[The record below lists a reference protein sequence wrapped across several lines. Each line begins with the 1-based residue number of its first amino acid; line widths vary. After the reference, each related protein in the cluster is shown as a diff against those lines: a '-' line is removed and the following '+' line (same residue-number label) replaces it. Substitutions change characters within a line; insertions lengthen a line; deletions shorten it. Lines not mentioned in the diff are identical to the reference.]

1 MAAVGLA
8 NPLGSESLLQDAGLP
23 SFAMGADERGANAVG
38 HEPGNSVELV
48 HTLLGLLRRR
58 LDLDT
63 AWIASFR
70 SGMQVFEVIDGDA
83 RALGMSPGDQSSLS
97 ESYSVRVIDGRLPA
111 VIPDT
116 SADKTASMLPKTR
129 ERGLGAY
136 VGVPLLG
143 PDGSAVGMVCAVS
156 QQAKPH
162 LADIDLRVIRKMAE
176 LIGALMEMPADPM
189 TIPTDQHDGIR
200 RMVAERDFEIVFQAV
215 HNVATGKVLG
225 VEALARFPCEPFRPD
240 LVFAEAASLG
250 LDIELETAVIARALS
265 LVPQLPNEVFVAVN
279 ISPSAV
285 LRTPWRELLAE
296 VDPTRLVLEITEHDA
311 VENYDALDDALEACR
326 ARGMRVAVD
335 DVGAGFSSFSHVLE
349 IAPEFIKI
357 DHSITRNIDADD
369 ARRRLAQSIAELA
382 AQIGATVIAE
392 GVESQGELDAVGAAG
407 IPWAQGFYL
416 SRPKSHTH
424 GFAAGAVVAEPV
436 DQSSAVFDLLG
447 ERRFELAL
455 THSPIGMA
463 VVGLDGAFQRTN
475 RALRNM
481 LGYGRKALAGLTF
494 QEITHPDDLDA
505 DLALLGECLAGR
517 RRTYRMD
524 KRFIAADG
532 RIVWCDLTAVL
543 VQGPRNQPRCFV
555 SQILDVTAER
565 MREAELARQ
574 ATTDTLTAIANRSA
588 AWSQL
593 EQLDA
598 ADDGYGILFCDIEHF
613 KSINDRHGHRAG
625 DELLVEIARRLLAA
639 VGDDGLVARWGGDEF
654 LVITDAVDDP
664 ELALLTDRIA
674 SEVQR
679 TPITLAGGTEISIV
693 LTVGHAAHR
702 SGDGR
707 SIDAVLERADQAMYE
722 QRRSRTGSS
731 FLTAG

>member
-1 MAAVGLA
+1 
-8 NPLGSESLLQDAGLP
+8 
-23 SFAMGADERGANAVG
+23 MGAEAPGANGAARD
-38 HEPGNSVELV
+38 PGDSVELV

-58 LDLDT
+58 LGLDT

-70 SGMQVFEVIDGDA
+70 NGMQVFEVFDGDT
-83 RALGMSPGDQSSLS
+83 RPLGLSPGDTTSLAD
-97 ESYSVRVIDGRLPA
+97 SYSVRVIDGRLPA

-116 SADKTASMLPKTR
+116 SADKTAFLLPKTR
-129 ERGLGAY
+129 EWGVGAY

-143 PDGSAVGMVCAVS
+143 PDGSAAGIVGAVS
-156 QQAKPH
+156 QQPKPQ
-162 LADIDLRVIRKMAE
+162 LADVDLRVIRKMAE
-176 LIGALMEMPADPM
+176 LIGTLMEMPLGP
-189 TIPTDQHDGIR
+189 TKIPTDQRDGIR

-215 HNVATGKVLG
+215 HSVSTGEVLG

-240 LVFAEAASLG
+240 LVFAEAALLG

-265 LVPQLPNEVFVAVN
+265 LVPQLPDDVFVAVN

-285 LRTPWRELLAE
+285 LRTEWTELLAE
-296 VDPTRLVLEITEHDA
+296 VDPSRLVLEITEHDA
-311 VENYDALDDALEACR
+311 VENYDALDDVLEACR

-349 IAPEFIKI
+349 LTPEFIKI

-369 ARRRLAQSIAELA
+369 ARRHLAQSIAEFA

-392 GVESQGELDAVGAAG
+392 GVETQGELDALGAAG

-424 GFAAGAVVAEPV
+424 GFPAGAAVAEPV
-436 DQSSAVFDLLG
+436 DQSSAIFDVLG
-447 ERRFELAL
+447 ERRFDLAL

-463 VVGLDGAFQRTN
+463 VVGLDGMFQRTN

-494 QEITHPDDLDA
+494 QEITHPDDLGA
-505 DLALLGECLAGR
+505 DLALLAECLAGR

-532 RIVWCDLTAVL
+532 RILWCDLTAVL

-555 SQILDVTAER
+555 SQILDVTPER

-574 ATTDTLTAIANRSA
+574 ATTDTLTSLANRSA
-588 AWSQL
+588 AWGRL
-593 EQLDA
+593 EQLDT
-598 ADDGYGILFCDIEHF
+598 ADDGYGVLFCDIEKF

-625 DELLVEIARRLLAA
+625 DELLVEVARRLLAA
-639 VGDDGLVARWGGDEF
+639 VQDDGLVARWGGDEF
-654 LVITDAVDDP
+654 LIITDTVDDRG
-664 ELALLTDRIA
+664 LAALTDRIT
-674 SEVQR
+674 SGIQR
-679 TPITLAGGTEISIV
+679 TRITLASGMEIPIV
-693 LTVGHAAHR
+693 LTVGCAAHR

-707 SIDAVLERADQAMYE
+707 SIDAVLERADQAMYG
-722 QRRSRTGSS
+722 QRRRQAGAS

>member
-1 MAAVGLA
+1 
-8 NPLGSESLLQDAGLP
+8 
-23 SFAMGADERGANAVG
+23 MGAEEQIANASG
-38 HEPGNSVELV
+38 HEPADPADLV

-58 LDLDT
+58 LGLDT
-63 AWIASFR
+63 AWVASFS
-70 SGMQVFEVIDGDA
+70 SGMQVFEVVDGDA
-83 RALGMSPGDQSSLS
+83 RALGLSPGDRSSLS
-97 ESYSVRVIDGRLPA
+97 GSYSVRVIDGRLPA

-116 SADKTASMLPKTR
+116 SADKTASVLQKTR
-129 ERGLGAY
+129 EWGVGAF

-156 QQAKPH
+156 RQPRPH
-162 LADIDLRVIRKMAE
+162 LADVDLRVARKMAE
-176 LIGALMEMPADPM
+176 LIGALMELPADP
-189 TIPTDQHDGIR
+189 TKIATDQHDGIR

-215 HNVATGKVLG
+215 HDVSTGAVLG

-240 LVFAEAASLG
+240 LVFAEAALLG

-265 LVPQLPNEVFVAVN
+265 LVPQLPEDAFVAVN

-285 LRTPWRELLAE
+285 LRTPWPDLLSE
-296 VDPTRLVLEITEHDA
+296 VDPSRLVLEITEHDA
-311 VENYDALDDALEACR
+311 VENYGALDDVLEACR

-357 DHSITRNIDADD
+357 DHSITRNIDADA

-392 GVESQGELDAVGAAG
+392 GVETQGELDAVGAAG

-463 VVGLDGAFQRTN
+463 VVGLDGTFQRTN
-475 RALRNM
+475 RALRTM
-481 LGYGRKALAGLTF
+481 LGYGRKDLAGLTF

-505 DLALLGECLAGR
+505 DLALLAECLAGR
-517 RRTYRMD
+517 RRAYRMD

-532 RIVWCDLTAVL
+532 RIVWCNLTAVL
-543 VQGPRNQPRCFV
+543 VQGPGNQPRCFV

-565 MREAELARQ
+565 MREAELARR

-588 AWSQL
+588 AWSRL
-593 EQLDA
+593 EELDA
-598 ADDGYGILFCDIEHF
+598 ADAGYGILFCDIEQF
-613 KSINDRHGHRAG
+613 KSINDRHGHQAG
-625 DELLVEIARRLLAA
+625 DELLVEIAGRLLAA
-639 VGDDGLVARWGGDEF
+639 VGEDGLVARWGGDEF
-654 LVITDAVDDP
+654 LIITDTVDDRG
-664 ELALLTDRIA
+664 LALLTDRIT
-674 SEVQR
+674 SQLQR
-679 TPITLAGGTEISIV
+679 TPITLGGGTEISIV
-693 LTVGHAAHR
+693 LTVGCAAHR
-702 SGDGR
+702 PGDGR

-722 QRRSRTGSS
+722 QRRRQAASA
-731 FLTAG
+731 LTAGRPGG